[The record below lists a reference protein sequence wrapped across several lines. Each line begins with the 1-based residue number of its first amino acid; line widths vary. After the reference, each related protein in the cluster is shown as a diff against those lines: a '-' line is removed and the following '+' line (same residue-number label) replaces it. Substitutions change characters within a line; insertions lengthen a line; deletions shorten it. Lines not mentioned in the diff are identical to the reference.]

1 MLCIGLVFLTV
12 HCSFSQTIGIGTNN
26 PDSSAILDITHTGKG
41 LLIPR
46 MNTTAI
52 FSIAAPAKGLLVY
65 DTLTNQLMVN
75 TGNPTT
81 PSWQPIAGN
90 IPAAWSLTGN
100 AGINPAGQFIGTTD
114 NTPFRFRVNNIQA
127 GELNPTNGNV
137 SWGIRAG
144 LGDGTFS
151 NIAIGTDALKLN
163 TLHSN
168 LVAIGDSAL
177 FNNGDAI
184 FNTAVGSK
192 ALFTNTTGS
201 SNTALGFETL
211 EFTTTGS
218 INTAVGT
225 RSMNHNTGGRFNTAT
240 GFSTLFFNTL
250 GEANTAIGNQS
261 LLNSTTGNDNTGTG
275 SETLKM
281 NITGSLNT
289 AIGSQTAFNNTTGV
303 ENTAAGAQALF
314 FNSVGTDNTALG
326 FKALN
331 ANTSSFNT
339 SVGAVS
345 LIATTT
351 GNFNAGLGYRSL
363 LVNTTGFQNTA
374 VGATALATNDV
385 GSSNTAVG
393 FGADVST
400 GNLTNA
406 TAIGQGAIVDAS
418 NKIRLGNSAVTV
430 IEGQVPFTT
439 PSDGRFKFHIEEDV
453 KGLEF
458 IMHLRP
464 VTYQFD
470 VKRFDEMEQNGPN
483 KLALASTASYDEA
496 SSIRRSGFIAQEVE
510 KAAQT
515 SGYDFSGII
524 KPKTTQDHYSL
535 SYESF
540 VVPLVKAV
548 QEQQHEIEEL
558 KKHNA
563 ALEQMVQKLL
573 QNTHPSPSRQE
584 RDRPTTHN

>member
-1 MLCIGLVFLTV
+1 MLCAGLVFFTI
-12 HCSFSQTIGIGTNN
+12 HYSFSQAIGIGTIN
-26 PDSSAILDITHTGKG
+26 PDSSAILDITHSSKG

-46 MNTTAI
+46 MNTS
-52 FSIAAPAKGLLVY
+52 SILSITAPAKGLLVY

-75 TGNPTT
+75 TGNSTA

-90 IPAAWSLTGN
+90 TSQAWNLTGN
-100 AGINPAGQFIGTTD
+100 SGINPTGQFIGTTD
-114 NTPFRFRVNNIQA
+114 NTPFRFRINNIQA
-127 GELNPTNGNV
+127 GELNPTNGNI

-151 NIAIGTDALKLN
+151 NIAIGTDALKLS

-218 INTAVGT
+218 VNTAVGT
-225 RSMNHNTGGRFNTAT
+225 RSMNHNTTGRFNTGT
-240 GFSTLFFNTL
+240 GFSTLFFNSS
-250 GEANTAIGNQS
+250 GEANTATGNQS
-261 LLNSTTGNDNTGTG
+261 LLNNTSGNDNTGTG
-275 SETLKM
+275 SETLK
-281 NITGSLNT
+281 NNLTGNLNT
-289 AIGSQTAFNNTTGV
+289 AMGSQAAFMNTTGA
-303 ENTAAGAQALF
+303 ENTASGAQALF
-314 FNSVGTDNTALG
+314 FNAIGNDNTALG
-326 FKALN
+326 FKSLN
-331 ANTSSFNT
+331 ANTGSFNT

-345 LIATTT
+345 LIASTT

-385 GSSNTAVG
+385 GSSNTAIG
-393 FGADVST
+393 FGADVSI

-439 PSDGRFKFHIEEDV
+439 PSDGRFKFHIQEDV
-453 KGLEF
+453 KGLDF
-458 IMHLRP
+458 IMNLRP

-470 VKRFDEMEQNGPN
+470 VKRFDEMEQNGNN
-483 KLALASTASYDEA
+483 KMTPASTVAYEEA
-496 SSIRRSGFIAQEVE
+496 TSIRRSGFIAQEVE

-515 SGYDFSGII
+515 SGYNFSGII
-524 KPKTTQDHYSL
+524 QPKTVKDHYSL

-548 QEQQHEIEEL
+548 QEQQQEIEEL
-558 KKHNA
+558 KKRNA
-563 ALEQMVQKLL
+563 NLEQMVKRLL
-573 QNTHPSPSRQE
+573 Q
-584 RDRPTTHN
+584 TTRH